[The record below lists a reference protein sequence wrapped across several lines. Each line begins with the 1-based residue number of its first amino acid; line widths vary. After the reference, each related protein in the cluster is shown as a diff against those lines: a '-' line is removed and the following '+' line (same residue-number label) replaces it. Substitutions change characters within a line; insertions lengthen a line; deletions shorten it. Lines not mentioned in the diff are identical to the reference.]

1 MAVLST
7 LKELGESLV
16 GPYLFMSIAMR
27 FLPGTLFEVI
37 SNRDFRTL
45 FSLSRF
51 KDAWFGN
58 FWAFIGPQV
67 KSNAEK
73 RVIPLLEGRV
83 TNGHVEDEVVGEPI
97 NGVVLEIGAG
107 TGMWA
112 DVFAKVNVGVN
123 TEEAE
128 GELRRRK
135 GDGGLTRVY
144 GIEPNPKSAA
154 TLRRRVKEIGLDGVY
169 EVVPVG
175 IESINDPKAWDG
187 RIEPESV
194 DCIVTILCL
203 CSIPEPEKNIKLLY
217 QSLKKGGRWY
227 AYEHVRISEN
237 RGFFLR
243 AYQCESAIST
253 PTRIIADNDRGYWSR
268 VVASHGVVPYLPI
281 YRQDV
286 ERSWAMGEDRSSPTG
301 WRGEICDA
309 SPRSWNIDKVKRCK
323 TGVPSL
329 DHAFYGY

>member
-7 LKELGESLV
+7 LKELVEQLID
-16 GPYLFMSIAMR
+16 PYLFMGIAMR
-27 FLPGTLFEVI
+27 FLPSTILEAIRNGDFSTL
-37 SNRDFRTL
+37 
-45 FSLSRF
+45 LSPSKF
-51 KDAWFGN
+51 KEAWWGN

-67 KSNAEK
+67 KASAENK
-73 RVIPLLEGRV
+73 VIPLLEGRV
-83 TNGHVEDEVVGEPI
+83 KNGRMGDEVVERPI

-123 TEEAE
+123 PEED
-128 GELRRRK
+128 ELRRRK
-135 GDGGLTRVY
+135 GESGLTRVY

-203 CSIPEPEKNIKLLY
+203 CSIPEPEKNVKLLY

-227 AYEHVRISEN
+227 AYEHVRIDPS

-243 AYQCESAIST
+243 AYQS
-253 PTRIIADNDRGYWSR
+253 
-268 VVASHGVVPYLPI
+268 
-281 YRQDV
+281 
-286 ERSWAMGEDRSSPTG
+286 
-301 WRGEICDA
+301 
-309 SPRSWNIDKVKRCK
+309 
-323 TGVPSL
+323 
-329 DHAFYGY
+329 

>member
-7 LKELGESLV
+7 LKELVECLA
-16 GPYLFMSIAMR
+16 GPYLFMGIAMR
-27 FLPGTLFEVI
+27 FLPGTLLEVVR
-37 SNRDFRTL
+37 NKDFRTL
-45 FSLSRF
+45 FSPSRF
-51 KDAWFGN
+51 KDVWFGN

-67 KSNAEK
+67 KAQAEN

-83 TNGHVEDEVVGEPI
+83 RNGHMGDEVVGEPI

-123 TEEAE
+123 NQGDAD

-135 GDGGLTRVY
+135 GGNGLTRVY

-154 TLRRRVKEIGLDGVY
+154 TLRRRVKEIGLDDIY

-175 IESINDPKAWDG
+175 IESLNDSEAWDG

-203 CSIPEPEKNIKLLY
+203 CSIPEPDKNIKLLY

-227 AYEHVRISEN
+227 AYEHVRIN
-237 RGFFLR
+237 GNKGVLLR
-243 AYQCESAIST
+243 AYQCESVFHPQKA
-253 PTRIIADNDRGYWSR
+253 IADNDRGYWSC
-268 VVASHGVVPYLPI
+268 VVTSHGVVPHLPI
-281 YRQDV
+281 DREIV
-286 ERSWAMGEDRSSPTG
+286 KRSRTMGED
-301 WRGEICDA
+301 
-309 SPRSWNIDKVKRCK
+309 
-323 TGVPSL
+323 
-329 DHAFYGY
+329 

>member
-7 LKELGESLV
+7 LKELIECLT
-16 GPYLFMSIAMR
+16 GPYLFMGIAMR
-27 FLPGTLFEVI
+27 FLPGTLLEVI
-37 SNRDFRTL
+37 RNKDFRTL
-45 FSLSRF
+45 FSPSRF
-51 KDAWFGN
+51 KDVWFGN

-67 KSNAEK
+67 KANAES

-83 TNGHVEDEVVGEPI
+83 RNGHMGDEVVGEPI

-123 TEEAE
+123 NQGDTG

-135 GDGGLTRVY
+135 GGNGLTRVY
-144 GIEPNPKSAA
+144 GIEPNPKSAV
-154 TLRRRVKEIGLDGVY
+154 TLRQRVKDIGLDGIY

-175 IESINDPKAWDG
+175 IESLNDPEAWDG

-203 CSIPEPEKNIKLLY
+203 CSIPEPDKNIKLLY

-227 AYEHVRISEN
+227 TYEHVRINEN
-237 RGFFLR
+237 RGVLLR
-243 AYQCESAIST
+243 AYQCESVIHPRKA
-253 PTRIIADNDRGYWSR
+253 IADNDRGYWSC
-268 VVASHGVVPYLPI
+268 VVTGHGVVPHLPI
-281 YRQDV
+281 DREIV
-286 ERSWAMGEDRSSPTG
+286 ERSRAMGED
-301 WRGEICDA
+301 
-309 SPRSWNIDKVKRCK
+309 
-323 TGVPSL
+323 
-329 DHAFYGY
+329 

>member
-7 LKELGESLV
+7 LKELIECLT
-16 GPYLFMSIAMR
+16 GPYLFMGIAMR
-27 FLPGTLFEVI
+27 FLPGTLLEVI
-37 SNRDFRTL
+37 RNKDFRTL
-45 FSLSRF
+45 FSPSRF
-51 KDAWFGN
+51 KDVWFGN

-67 KSNAEK
+67 KANAES

-83 TNGHVEDEVVGEPI
+83 RNGHMGDEVVGEPI

-123 TEEAE
+123 NQGDTG

-135 GDGGLTRVY
+135 AGSGLTRVY
-144 GIEPNPKSAA
+144 GIEPNPKSAV
-154 TLRRRVKEIGLDGVY
+154 TLRQRVKDIGLDGIY

-175 IESINDPKAWDG
+175 IESLNDPEAWDG

-203 CSIPEPEKNIKLLY
+203 CSIPEPDKNIKLLY

-227 AYEHVRISEN
+227 AYEHVRINEN
-237 RGFFLR
+237 RGVLLR
-243 AYQCESAIST
+243 AYQWVTGLVWSQVMGSCRICRST
-253 PTRIIADNDRGYWSR
+253 GKSLREAGPWEKIDLAQPEGEARFGILPH
-268 VVASHGVVPYLPI
+268 VVGTL
-281 YRQDV
+281 
-286 ERSWAMGEDRSSPTG
+286 T
-301 WRGEICDA
+301 
-309 SPRSWNIDKVKRCK
+309 K
-323 TGVPSL
+323 
-329 DHAFYGY
+329 

>member
-7 LKELGESLV
+7 LNELVWQLID
-16 GPYLFMSIAMR
+16 PFLFMGIAMR
-27 FLPGTLFEVI
+27 FLPSTILEVI
-37 SNRDFRTL
+37 RNRDFRTL
-45 FSLSRF
+45 LSPSKF
-51 KDAWFGN
+51 KEAWWGN

-67 KSNAEK
+67 KASAENK
-73 RVIPLLEGRV
+73 VIPLLEGRV
-83 TNGHVEDEVVGEPI
+83 KNGRMGDEIVERPI

-123 TEEAE
+123 TDEDAD

-135 GDGGLTRVY
+135 GETGLTRVY

-227 AYEHVRISEN
+227 AYEHVRMDPSD
-237 RGFFLR
+237 GYFLR
-243 AYQCESAIST
+243 IYQWVTGLVWSQVMGSCRICRST
-253 PTRIIADNDRGYWSR
+253 GKSLREAGPWEKIDLAQPVGEARFNL
-268 VVASHGVVPYLPI
+268 LPHI
-281 YRQDV
+281 L
-286 ERSWAMGEDRSSPTG
+286 GTLT
-301 WRGEICDA
+301 
-309 SPRSWNIDKVKRCK
+309 K
-323 TGVPSL
+323 
-329 DHAFYGY
+329 

>member
-7 LKELGESLV
+7 LKELIECLT
-16 GPYLFMSIAMR
+16 GPYLFMGIAMR
-27 FLPGTLFEVI
+27 FLPGTLLEVI
-37 SNRDFRTL
+37 RNKDFRTL
-45 FSLSRF
+45 FSPTRF
-51 KDAWFGN
+51 KDVWFGN

-67 KSNAEK
+67 KANAEN

-83 TNGHVEDEVVGEPI
+83 RNGHMGDEVVGEPI

-123 TEEAE
+123 TQGDAD

-135 GDGGLTRVY
+135 GGNGLTRVY

-154 TLRRRVKEIGLDGVY
+154 TLRQRVKEIGLDDIY

-175 IESINDPKAWDG
+175 IESLNDPKAWDG

-227 AYEHVRISEN
+227 AYEHVRVNEN
-237 RGFFLR
+237 RGVLLR
-243 AYQCESAIST
+243 AYQCESVIQPRKA
-253 PTRIIADNDRGYWSR
+253 IADNDRGYWSC
-268 VVASHGVVPYLPI
+268 VVTSHGVVPHLPI
-281 YRQDV
+281 NREIV
-286 ERSWAMGEDRSSPTG
+286 KRSRAMGE
-301 WRGEICDA
+301 
-309 SPRSWNIDKVKRCK
+309 
-323 TGVPSL
+323 
-329 DHAFYGY
+329 Y

>member
-7 LKELGESLV
+7 LKELLECLT
-16 GPYLFMSIAMR
+16 GPYLFMGIAMR
-27 FLPGTLFEVI
+27 FLPGTLLEVI
-37 SNRDFRTL
+37 RNRDFRTL
-45 FSLSRF
+45 FSPSRF
-51 KDAWFGN
+51 KDVWFGN

-67 KSNAEK
+67 KANAEN

-83 TNGHVEDEVVGEPI
+83 RNGHMGDEVIGEPI

-112 DVFAKVNVGVN
+112 DVFAKVNVEVN
-123 TEEAE
+123 SQGDAD

-135 GDGGLTRVY
+135 GGNGLTRVY

-154 TLRRRVKEIGLDGVY
+154 TLRQRVKEIGLDGIY

-175 IESINDPKAWDG
+175 IESLNDPEAWDG

-203 CSIPEPEKNIKLLY
+203 CSIPEPDKNIKLLY

-227 AYEHVRISEN
+227 AYEHVRINEN
-237 RGFFLR
+237 TGILLR
-243 AYQCESAIST
+243 AYQWVTGLVWSQVMGSCRICRST
-253 PTRIIADNDRGYWSR
+253 GKSLREAGPWEKIDLAQPEGEARFGI
-268 VVASHGVVPYLPI
+268 LPHI
-281 YRQDV
+281 V
-286 ERSWAMGEDRSSPTG
+286 GTLT
-301 WRGEICDA
+301 
-309 SPRSWNIDKVKRCK
+309 K
-323 TGVPSL
+323 
-329 DHAFYGY
+329 

>member
-7 LKELGESLV
+7 LKELVECLA
-16 GPYLFMSIAMR
+16 GPYLFMGIAMR
-27 FLPGTLFEVI
+27 FLPGTLLEVI
-37 SNRDFRTL
+37 RNKDFRTL
-45 FSLSRF
+45 FSPSRF
-51 KDAWFGN
+51 KDVWFGN

-67 KSNAEK
+67 KANAEN

-83 TNGHVEDEVVGEPI
+83 RNGHMGDEVVGEPI

-123 TEEAE
+123 NQGDAD

-135 GDGGLTRVY
+135 GGNGLTRVY

-154 TLRRRVKEIGLDGVY
+154 TLRRRVKEIGLDDIY

-175 IESINDPKAWDG
+175 IESLNDPEAWDG

-203 CSIPEPEKNIKLLY
+203 CSIPEPDKNIKLLY
-217 QSLKKGGRWY
+217 QSLRKGGRWY
-227 AYEHVRISEN
+227 AYEHVRINEN
-237 RGFFLR
+237 KGVLLR
-243 AYQCESAIST
+243 AYQWATGLVWSQVMGSCRICRST
-253 PTRIIADNDRGYWSR
+253 GKLLREAGPWEKIDLAQPEGEARFGILPH
-268 VVASHGVVPYLPI
+268 VVGTL
-281 YRQDV
+281 
-286 ERSWAMGEDRSSPTG
+286 T
-301 WRGEICDA
+301 
-309 SPRSWNIDKVKRCK
+309 K
-323 TGVPSL
+323 
-329 DHAFYGY
+329 

>member
-7 LKELGESLV
+7 LKELGESLI

-27 FLPGTLFEVI
+27 FLPGTLFETI

-67 KSNAEK
+67 KSSAES

-83 TNGHVEDEVVGEPI
+83 KNGHVGDDVVGEPI

-112 DVFAKVNVGVN
+112 DVFAKVNVGMN

-135 GDGGLTRVY
+135 GDIGLTRVY

-243 AYQCESAIST
+243 AYQWVTGLVWSQVMGSCRICRSTGRALREAGPWEKIDLAQPDGEARFAI
-253 PTRIIADNDRGYWSR
+253 
-268 VVASHGVVPYLPI
+268 LPH
-281 YRQDV
+281 V
-286 ERSWAMGEDRSSPTG
+286 LGTLT
-301 WRGEICDA
+301 
-309 SPRSWNIDKVKRCK
+309 K
-323 TGVPSL
+323 
-329 DHAFYGY
+329 

>member
-7 LKELGESLV
+7 IKELAEQLID
-16 GPYLFMSIAMR
+16 PYLFMSIAMR
-27 FLPGTLFEVI
+27 FLPGTILEVI
-37 SNRDFRTL
+37 RNKDFRTL
-45 FSLSRF
+45 FSPSRF
-51 KDAWFGN
+51 KEAWFGN

-67 KSNAEK
+67 KANAEAK
-73 RVIPLLEGRV
+73 VIPLLEGRV
-83 TNGHVEDEVVGEPI
+83 KNGRMGDEVVERPI

-123 TEEAE
+123 AAE
-128 GELRRRK
+128 GDDGELRRRK
-135 GDGGLTRVY
+135 GEESGLTRVY

-227 AYEHVRISEN
+227 AYEHVRIDES
-237 RGFFLR
+237 RSFFLR
-243 AYQCESAIST
+243 AYQWVTGLVWSQVMGSCRICRST
-253 PTRIIADNDRGYWSR
+253 GKTLREAGPWEKIDLAPPVGEARFRL
-268 VVASHGVVPYLPI
+268 LPH
-281 YRQDV
+281 V
-286 ERSWAMGEDRSSPTG
+286 LGTLT
-301 WRGEICDA
+301 
-309 SPRSWNIDKVKRCK
+309 K
-323 TGVPSL
+323 
-329 DHAFYGY
+329 

>member
-7 LKELGESLV
+7 LKELAEQLID
-16 GPYLFMSIAMR
+16 PYLFMSIAVR
-27 FLPGTLFEVI
+27 FLPSTILEVI
-37 SNRDFRTL
+37 RNKDFRTL
-45 FSLSRF
+45 LSPSRF
-51 KDAWFGN
+51 KEAWFGN

-67 KSNAEK
+67 KANAESK
-73 RVIPLLEGRV
+73 VIPLLEGRV
-83 TNGHVEDEVVGEPI
+83 KNGRMGDEVVERPI

-123 TEEAE
+123 TEGSED

-135 GDGGLTRVY
+135 GEESGLTRVY

-175 IESINDPKAWDG
+175 IESITDPKAWDG

-227 AYEHVRISEN
+227 AYEHVRIDQS
-237 RGFFLR
+237 RSFFLR
-243 AYQCESAIST
+243 AYQWVTGLVWSQVMGSCRICRST
-253 PTRIIADNDRGYWSR
+253 GKTLREAGPWEKIDLAPPVGEARFRL
-268 VVASHGVVPYLPI
+268 LPH
-281 YRQDV
+281 V
-286 ERSWAMGEDRSSPTG
+286 LGTLT
-301 WRGEICDA
+301 
-309 SPRSWNIDKVKRCK
+309 K
-323 TGVPSL
+323 
-329 DHAFYGY
+329 